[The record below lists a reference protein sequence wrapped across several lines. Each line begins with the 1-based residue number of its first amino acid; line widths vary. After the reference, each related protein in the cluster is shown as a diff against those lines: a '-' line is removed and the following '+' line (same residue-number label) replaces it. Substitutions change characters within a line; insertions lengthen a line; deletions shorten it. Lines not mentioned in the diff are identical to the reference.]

1 MNKDYLRTMIQIQEF
16 KLGAEQVIIVTLPL
30 SGFENAKNAAYGLN
44 KLYKCASC
52 TVWAEVILGEA
63 IKTWSAQTPLCNS
76 LVYSTHA
83 RKSAMELLSCGF
95 RAYSTEHPV
104 TCTFSTGAE
113 SQHINA
119 TQEQEELLLEN
130 NQI

>member
-1 MNKDYLRTMIQIQEF
+1 MNKDYLWTMIQIQEF
-16 KLGAEQVIIVTLPL
+16 KLGAEQVITVTLPL

-52 TVWAEVILGEA
+52 TVWAEVNLGEA
-63 IKTWSAQTPLCNS
+63 IKMWSAQTPLCNS

-83 RKSAMELLSCGF
+83 RKSHMELLSCGF
-95 RAYSTEHPV
+95 RAYSKEHPDL
-104 TCTFSTGAE
+104 TCTFS

-119 TQEQEELLLEN
+119 TSKQEELLLEN

>member
-1 MNKDYLRTMIQIQEF
+1 MNKDYLWTMIQIQEF
-16 KLGAEQVIIVTLPL
+16 KLGAEQVITVTLLL

-52 TVWAEVILGEA
+52 TVWAEVNLGEA

-83 RKSAMELLSCGF
+83 RKSHMELLSCGF
-95 RAYSTEHPV
+95 RAYSKEHPDL
-104 TCTFSTGAE
+104 TCTFS

-119 TQEQEELLLEN
+119 TSKQEELLLEN